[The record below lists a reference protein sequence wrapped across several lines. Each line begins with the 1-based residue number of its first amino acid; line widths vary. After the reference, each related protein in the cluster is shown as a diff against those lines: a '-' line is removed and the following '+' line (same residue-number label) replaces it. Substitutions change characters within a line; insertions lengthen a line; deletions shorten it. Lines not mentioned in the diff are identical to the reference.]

1 MTNANLHSP
10 ASSAWL
16 TALTACVLI
25 GACAAAHGGVPGD
38 SAATAA
44 RSDTP
49 AVTVTYHD
57 LDLAT
62 TQGST
67 ALYGRI
73 SEAAHKVCAASDIR
87 DLKALAAT
95 YACERDAVSQA
106 VREVHSTPLAS
117 RR

>member
-1 MTNANLHSP
+1 MTTANLHNP

-16 TALTACVLI
+16 TTLTACVLI
-25 GACAAAHGGVPGD
+25 GACAAARAEIPGNG
-38 SAATAA
+38 AATAA

-49 AVTVTYHD
+49 AVTVSYHD

-62 TQGST
+62 TQGRT

-87 DLKALAAT
+87 DLKAVAAT
-95 YACERDAVSQA
+95 YACERDAVSRA
-106 VREVHSTPLAS
+106 VHEVHGTALAS
-117 RR
+117 RG